1 MFIHDIFTVH
11 YIFTYSLL
19 PVPLLENEWS
29 SPPFSQQS
37 LVDNIVTQAHYSE
50 AD

>member
-1 MFIHDIFTVH
+1 M
-11 YIFTYSLL
+11 
-19 PVPLLENEWS
+19 NGA
-29 SPPFSQQS
+29 SPPFSQQF